1 MYKVILTH
9 QVAAGKGRA
18 LADWCKEADEK
29 RAQANP
35 DYVAPKRYMTV
46 FGNRGKVVIE
56 FVVEDAATLA
66 RLLEPETPAAG
77 GGSNMQDLIVPGM
90 SEMLLLKEMD
100 LG

>member
-18 LADWCKEADEK
+18 LAAWCKEADER

-56 FVVEDAATLA
+56 FEVEDTAALA
-66 RLLEPETPAAG
+66 RLLEPEKPAP
-77 GGSNMQDLIVPGM
+77 GGSMQDLIVPGM
-90 SEMLLLKEMD
+90 SELILLKEMD